1 MARGTVTRD
10 DVARHAGTSTAVV
23 SYVVN
28 GGPRPVATKTR
39 GRVLAAIDA
48 LGYRPNR
55 IAQALSAR
63 RSGVLGLI
71 LPDSSNPFFA
81 GLAREV
87 ERATARR
94 GYMLLLANAG
104 QDSALELRHVEAFLE
119 RKVDGVFLISATN
132 AGRSAEVLAE
142 SGVPHMLLD
151 RLSRDKR
158 AMVVRVDNETGGHL
172 ATRHLIALGHRRIL
186 HLAGPG
192 LLTGARERA
201 AGYRRAMREAG
212 LSPLPEIVCPFDLAH
227 ALETALALL
236 AAPDRPSAL
245 FVGSD
250 VQALGVLRAAA
261 DLGIEIPRHLAV
273 VGFDGIPESAY
284 SVPRLTTVAQP
295 VEEMAAFATARLI
308 GEIEGVAL
316 PGAPG
321 RVHTLPPVL
330 ILRES
335 CGAKAPDQA
344 ALKFLPGE
352 ER

>member
-1 MARGTVTRD
+1 MIRGAVTRD

-28 GGPRPVATKTR
+28 GGPRAVAPSTR
-39 GRVLAAIDA
+39 ARVLAAIDA

-87 ERATARR
+87 ERATAQR

-104 QDSALELRHVEAFLE
+104 QDPALELRHVEAFLE
-119 RKVDGVFLISATN
+119 RKVDGIFLISANN
-132 AGRSAEVLAE
+132 AGSSAQVLVD

-151 RLSRDKR
+151 RLSRDQR
-158 AMVVRVDNETGGHL
+158 ALVVRVDNEMGGAI
-172 ATRHLIALGHRRIL
+172 ATRHLIGFGHRRIG

-201 AGYRRAMREAG
+201 EGYRRAMREAG
-212 LSPLPEIVCPFDLAH
+212 LAPLPELMCAFDLAH
-227 ALETALALL
+227 AFATGRALL
-236 AAPDRPSAL
+236 SGPDRPTAL
-245 FVGSD
+245 FVSSD

-261 DLGIEIPRHLAV
+261 DLGVDVPGGLSV

-284 SVPRLTTVAQP
+284 SIPRLTTVAQP
-295 VEEMAAFATARLI
+295 VEEMAVFAAELLI
-308 GEIEGVAL
+308 DGIER
-316 PGAPG
+316 GATKFASG
-321 RVHTLPPVL
+321 RVHTIPPVL
-330 ILRES
+330 IERES
-335 CGAKAPDQA
+335 CAPPRTA
-344 ALKFLPGE
+344 AHPRGDA
-352 ER
+352 